1 MSPALTLV
9 PDGTE
14 DRFSL
19 DQREFLDNIVSVMIQ
34 QAHKI
39 TPDSPSAE
47 IKFKSCNTRAA
58 TMRAAHYP
66 VAGQDGKFLHSSI
79 KA

>member
-47 IKFKSCNTRAA
+47 IKF
-58 TMRAAHYP
+58 
-66 VAGQDGKFLHSSI
+66 
-79 KA
+79 